1 MFAHKELLFNRH
13 IRRGI
18 LRFFILAKLSEGGI
32 HGYEILTLVREKT
45 KGKAKKVNAGEIYSI
60 LDGLES
66 KGYAKSKWVSNGKSS
81 RPKKM
86 FSITRKGRAVI
97 VAGKKYFMS
106 VFREFQSSFPEVF
119 GE

>member
-1 MFAHKELLFNRH
+1 MFGHRELLFNRH
-13 IRRGI
+13 IRRGL
-18 LRFFILAKLSEGGI
+18 LRFLILAKLSAGSM
-32 HGYEILTLVREKT
+32 HGYEILKLVRERT
-45 KGKAKKVNAGEIYSI
+45 KGKAEVNAGEIYSI

-66 KGYAKSKWVSNGKSS
+66 KGYARSKWVATGKS

-86 FSITRKGRAVI
+86 FCITRKGRCVV
-97 VAGKKYFMS
+97 VAGRKYFMS

>member
-13 IRRGI
+13 IRRGM
-18 LRFFILAKLSEGGI
+18 LRFLILAKLSNGGI
-32 HGYEILTLVREKT
+32 HGYEILTLVRKKT
-45 KGKAKKVNAGEIYSI
+45 KGKAKINAGEIYSI

-66 KGYAKSKWVSNGKSS
+66 KGYAKSRWVSKGKSS
-81 RPKKM
+81 RPKKV

-97 VAGKKYFMS
+97 VAGRKYFMS

>member
-13 IRRGI
+13 IRRGL
-18 LRFFILAKLSEGGI
+18 LRFFILAKLSEGRI
-32 HGYEILTLVREKT
+32 HGYEILKLVREKA
-45 KGKAKKVNAGEIYSI
+45 KGKSRVNAGEIYSI

-66 KGYAKSKWVSNGKSS
+66 KGYAKSKWVSNGKS

-86 FSITRKGRAVI
+86 FSITPKGRGVVA
-97 VAGKKYFMS
+97 AGKKYFVS

-119 GE
+119 RE

>member
-1 MFAHKELLFNRH
+1 MFAHKELLFNRN

-18 LRFFILAKLSEGGI
+18 LRFFILAKLSGGKM
-32 HGYEILTLVREKT
+32 HGYEVLTLVREKT
-45 KGKAKKVNAGEIYSI
+45 KGKTKKVNAGEIYSI

-66 KGYAKSKWVSNGKSS
+66 KGYAKSKWVSKGRS
-81 RPKKM
+81 RPKNM
-86 FSITRKGRAVI
+86 FSITQKGRAVI
-97 VAGKKYFMS
+97 VAGKKYFLS